1 MKEIQR
7 KLSENI
13 LVNILH
19 SLYPASQID
28 HVGQTKETG
37 DVILSRKDK
46 PKILIENKDWGKNV
60 VQEEVKKDTD
70 ALAEEEVVLLARWQL
85 PGNLRLEEEAN
96 TKNHQCMVVV

>member
-1 MKEIQR
+1 M
-7 KLSENI
+7 SENI

-46 PKILIENKDWGKNV
+46 NFFCLRFVLQWGQTIFSSSIISSNWLEHAGHIKPSNAIIFSKNQGRKYIFTYNNL
-60 VQEEVKKDTD
+60 QEV
-70 ALAEEEVVLLARWQL
+70 
-85 PGNLRLEEEAN
+85 
-96 TKNHQCMVVV
+96 